1 MKIRDEPSGP
11 KRTPLKDVPGGTCFV
26 QPHIGRVMLRTTN
39 TLGIT
44 VQCCAVVTGDVY
56 WLERNAPVIPVEAEL
71 VITEGD
77 VK

>member
-1 MKIRDEPSGP
+1 VKIRSEPSMP
-11 KRTPLKDVPGGTCFV
+11 KRTPLNDIPAGACFV

-39 TLGIT
+39 TLGNT
-44 VQCCAVVTGDVY
+44 VQVCAVVTGDVY
-56 WLERNAPVIPVEAEL
+56 WLDRNAPVIPINAEV